1 MSESF
6 LWGNYMAAE
15 VVIDA
20 GAVYGSGSSAYSVLI
35 VRLDLTLRAPPDR
48 PSWLCFKSIGGRLSP
63 FDSVYI
69 ADCRPAHLLENIA
82 PGVQSA
88 GRQVYL
94 EIPLDQ
100 RKLSTIESWRQG
112 NDCKLRLDL
121 ELFVDEMRQVG
132 GHEFHG
138 RTIPYLALMESR
150 RLQRSYEFVVNKSH
164 WGERVLPGLG
174 FGKTHIIE
182 LPTTP
187 LESVARFAKAFSAL
201 QQAQIF
207 HREGRYGETA
217 GKVRLALEQLTEPEE
232 YTDEKG
238 VRRTRPVLKRAWQ
251 TRLGEATYTW
261 INESIKTLKRPAND
275 AVHGSRDNFSQFE
288 AQMLI
293 TVATTVIA
301 YAAQH
306 NLDGDPSEGEAS

>member
-1 MSESF
+1 
-6 LWGNYMAAE
+6 MAAE
-15 VVIDA
+15 VVIDG
-20 GAVYGSGSSAYSVLI
+20 GAVYGSGSLAHPVLI
-35 VRLDLTLRAPPDR
+35 VRLELVLRAPSEP

-63 FDSVYI
+63 FDSSYI
-69 ADCRPAHLLENIA
+69 ADCRSVHLFENIA
-82 PGVQSA
+82 PGVQNS

-100 RKLSTIESWRQG
+100 RRLSLIEGQRQG

-121 ELFVDEMRQVG
+121 ELFVDEMRPVG
-132 GHEFHG
+132 GHEFYG
-138 RTIPYLALMESR
+138 RTIPYLALVESR
-150 RLQRSYEFVVNKSH
+150 RLQRTYEFVVNKSH

-174 FGKTHIIE
+174 YGKTHVIE
-182 LPTTP
+182 LPAMP
-187 LESVARFAKAFSAL
+187 LESVARFSKAFTAL
-201 QQAQIF
+201 QQAQTF
-207 HREGRYGETA
+207 HREGRYGETV

-232 YTDEKG
+232 YTDDKG
-238 VRRTRPVLKRAWQ
+238 VRRTRPILKRAWQ

-275 AVHGSRDNFSQFE
+275 AVHGNRDNFSQFE

-306 NLDGDPSEGEAS
+306 ALDGEQADVAET